1 MSILLSRLCLTI
13 VLAATIAV
21 PGLPAN
27 ARAEPSYAKWGRIA
41 MQETRSRYESAS
53 IVDYLHAGRRNLSPH
68 LAEERFRLWL
78 RRDGREFGVNVA
90 VRFDP
95 ADDRLIAVLFE

>member
-1 MSILLSRLCLTI
+1 
-13 VLAATIAV
+13 
-21 PGLPAN
+21 
-27 ARAEPSYAKWGRIA
+27 

-53 IVDYLHAGRRNLSPH
+53 IVDYLHEGRKDLSPH

-78 RRDGREFGVNVA
+78 KRDRREFGVNVA

-95 ADDRLIAVLFE
+95 TDDRLIAVLFE